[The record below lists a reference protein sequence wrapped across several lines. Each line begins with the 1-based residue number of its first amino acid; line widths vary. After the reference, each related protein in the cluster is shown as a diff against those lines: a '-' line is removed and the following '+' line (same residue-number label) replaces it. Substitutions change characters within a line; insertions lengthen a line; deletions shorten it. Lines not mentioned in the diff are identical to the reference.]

1 MCLFSCNNLSHCYSS
16 VIQSVY
22 GITLL
27 FSEVLVNGSH
37 PYRIDIPILS
47 SPIAYL
53 EHVIFTV
60 TFDVQLVS

>member
-1 MCLFSCNNLSHCYSS
+1 MN
-16 VIQSVY
+16 
-22 GITLL
+22 
-27 FSEVLVNGSH
+27 ESH

-47 SPIAYL
+47 TPIAYL